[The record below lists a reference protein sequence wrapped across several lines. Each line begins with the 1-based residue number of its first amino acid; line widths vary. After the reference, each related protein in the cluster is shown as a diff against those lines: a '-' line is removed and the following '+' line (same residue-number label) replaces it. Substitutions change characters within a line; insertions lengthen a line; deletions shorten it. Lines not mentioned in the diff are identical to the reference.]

1 MSLRFRLLILGFL
14 GLIAVAAYT
23 FPLWAPYVIEVQVD
37 QSFPIA
43 GLATDLQPAFEALPF
58 DQRDAYLEMY
68 AQDPAMTLDMVT
80 AALSPGT
87 AVDPT
92 AGAMPAMADQAAVL
106 NRGEFVVIDAVHA
119 ASGSAAI
126 YRMPDDTVLV
136 RLENF
141 QVTNGPDLHV
151 VLTRNQNPRTAE
163 EVGGDYLDLGLL
175 QGNSG
180 SQNYNVPPG
189 IDVTQYGAVVIYCV
203 RYGVVFSVASVVGG

>member
-23 FPLWAPYVIEVQVD
+23 FPVWAPYVIEVQVD
-37 QSFPIA
+37 ESFPIE
-43 GLATDLQPAFEALPF
+43 GLAADLQPAFDALPF

-68 AQDPAMTLDMVT
+68 AQNPAMTLDMVT

-87 AVDPT
+87 EVDPT
-92 AGAMPAMADQAAVL
+92 AGALPAMADQATVL
-106 NRGEFVVIDAVHA
+106 NRGEFVAVDVIHA

-136 RLENF
+136 RLEDF
-141 QVTNGPDLHV
+141 QVINGPDLHV
-151 VLTRNQNPRTAE
+151 VLTRSKDPRTAE

-175 QGNSG
+175 QGDSG

-189 IDVTQYGAVVIYCV
+189 IDVTQYNAVVIYSV
-203 RYGVVFSVASVVGG
+203 RYATVFSVANISGA